1 VLSIPAIGARMRD
14 PRICFQVEPG
24 STQCISSSFSR
35 TTILLDPVL
44 VIRKNTFDTAAFQ
57 GIHLR
62 NYQEG
67 TMMAGRAPFLQGW
80 QYRVTAI
87 VLFSLLSVTTL
98 ASAQTN
104 IFPPTGNAGVGTTTP
119 TRRLDVVGNLAV
131 TPTTGQTFLL
141 DTDTSGPYM
150 GTGTNTAFSFITNFS
165 RRMLIDTDGN
175 VGIGSTTPA
184 RRLDVVGN
192 FAVTPASGQTF
203 VLDSD
208 SSGPYMGTTT
218 NTAFSFVTNFARRLL
233 IDTNGNVGIGT
244 SNPTALL
251 HVVGDAIIDGNIA
264 AKYQDV
270 AEWVPTTTRIS
281 PGTVVVIDAL
291 NGTRVLPAAEPYD
304 TRVAGVVSAK
314 PGILLGEPGDDKVS
328 VAHSGR
334 VKVKADARYG
344 AIAVGDMLV
353 SSATLGFA
361 RRSTPIEVNGIA
373 MHRPGTIL
381 GKALEPLK
389 EGTGEILVL
398 LTLQ

>member
-1 VLSIPAIGARMRD
+1 
-14 PRICFQVEPG
+14 
-24 STQCISSSFSR
+24 
-35 TTILLDPVL
+35 
-44 VIRKNTFDTAAFQ
+44 
-57 GIHLR
+57 
-62 NYQEG
+62 
-67 TMMAGRAPFLQGW
+67 MMAGRAPFLQGW

-150 GTGTNTAFSFITNFS
+150 GTGTNTAFSFITNFA

-334 VKVKADARYG
+334 VKEKADAQYG
-344 AIAVGDMLV
+344 AIAVGDVLV

-361 RRSTPIEVNGIA
+361 QRSTPIEVNGIS

>member
-1 VLSIPAIGARMRD
+1 MHASSRQTRYFLNKNARMGMRGVERD
-14 PRICFQVEPG
+14 TACH
-24 STQCISSSFSR
+24 
-35 TTILLDPVL
+35 VL
-44 VIRKNTFDTAAFQ
+44 VPLDAHPGFSSPHRTAEISRISEGLARSDRLGTSCARVPYTMKTHLDRDSRAAGTQ
-57 GIHLR
+57 ATSPSGIWD
-62 NYQEG
+62 QKEE
-67 TMMAGRAPFLQGW
+67 TTMAGRLSSVRGRKH
-80 QYRVTAI
+80 RVIA
-87 VLFSLLSVTTL
+87 VALFSILSAATS

-104 IFPPTGNAGVGTTTP
+104 TFPATGNVGVGTTTP
-119 TRRLDVVGNLAV
+119 ARRLDVIGNLAV
-131 TPTTGQTFLL
+131 TPTTGQTFAL
-141 DTDTSGPYM
+141 DADSAGPYM
-150 GTGTNTAFSFITNFS
+150 GTLTNTPFSLMSNS
-165 RRMLIDTDGN
+165 
-175 VGIGSTTPA
+175 
-184 RRLDVVGN
+184 
-192 FAVTPASGQTF
+192 
-203 VLDSD
+203 
-208 SSGPYMGTTT
+208 
-218 NTAFSFVTNFARRLL
+218 ARRLL

-244 SNPTALL
+244 NNPTSML
-251 HVVGDAIIDGNIA
+251 HVVGDARVDGNIA

-291 NGTRVLPAAEPYD
+291 NGNRVLPATEPYD

-334 VKVKADARYG
+334 VKVKADAQYG
-344 AIAVGDMLV
+344 AIAVGDVLV

-361 RRSTPIEVNGIA
+361 RRSTPIEVNGIS

>member
-1 VLSIPAIGARMRD
+1 
-14 PRICFQVEPG
+14 
-24 STQCISSSFSR
+24 
-35 TTILLDPVL
+35 
-44 VIRKNTFDTAAFQ
+44 
-57 GIHLR
+57 
-62 NYQEG
+62 
-67 TMMAGRAPFLQGW
+67 MAGRLSWVRGRKH
-80 QYRVTAI
+80 RVIAAA
-87 VLFSLLSVTTL
+87 VFSILSAAAA

-119 TRRLDVVGNLAV
+119 AHRLDVIGNFAV
-131 TPTTGQTFLL
+131 TPTTGQTFLIDS
-141 DTDTSGPYM
+141 DTAGPFM
-150 GTGTNTAFSFITNFS
+150 GTFTNTAFSFITNYA
-165 RRMLIDTDGN
+165 RRMLID
-175 VGIGSTTPA
+175 SA
-184 RRLDVVGN
+184 
-192 FAVTPASGQTF
+192 
-203 VLDSD
+203 
-208 SSGPYMGTTT
+208 
-218 NTAFSFVTNFARRLL
+218 
-233 IDTNGNVGIGT
+233 GNVGIGT
-244 SNPTALL
+244 NTPAAMF
-251 HVVGDAIIDGNIA
+251 HVVGDARIDGNIA

-334 VKVKADARYG
+334 VKVKADAQYG
-344 AIAVGDMLV
+344 AIAVGDVLV

-361 RRSTPIEVNGIA
+361 RRSTPIEVNGIS

>member
-1 VLSIPAIGARMRD
+1 MRD

-24 STQCISSSFSR
+24 STQCISSRFSR

-44 VIRKNTFDTAAFQ
+44 VIRKNTFNTAAFQ

-62 NYQEG
+62 DYQEG

-104 IFPPTGNAGVGTTTP
+104 IFPPTGNAGVG
-119 TRRLDVVGNLAV
+119 
-131 TPTTGQTFLL
+131 
-141 DTDTSGPYM
+141 
-150 GTGTNTAFSFITNFS
+150 
-165 RRMLIDTDGN
+165 
-175 VGIGSTTPA
+175 STTPA
-184 RRLDVVGN
+184 SRLDVVGN

-270 AEWVPTTTRIS
+270 AE
-281 PGTVVVIDAL
+281 
-291 NGTRVLPAAEPYD
+291 
-304 TRVAGVVSAK
+304 
-314 PGILLGEPGDDKVS
+314 
-328 VAHSGR
+328 
-334 VKVKADARYG
+334 
-344 AIAVGDMLV
+344 
-353 SSATLGFA
+353 
-361 RRSTPIEVNGIA
+361 
-373 MHRPGTIL
+373 
-381 GKALEPLK
+381 
-389 EGTGEILVL
+389 
-398 LTLQ
+398 